1 MTGTALWLA
10 VIGMGVATYALR
22 ISFIALLARMELPRV
37 FQEAL
42 GLVPAA
48 VLAALVFP
56 AFFRAGGGGAINV
69 SLANEHLLAGALAV
83 VVAWRTRNVLLTIGV
98 GMAAL
103 VALRAMGQAF

>member
-10 VIGMGVATYALR
+10 VIGMGAATYVLR
-22 ISFIALLARMELPRV
+22 ISFIALLSRVDLPRL
-37 FQEAL
+37 FRQAL

-56 AFFRAGGGGAINV
+56 AFFRSGGAVDV
-69 SLANEHLLAGALAV
+69 SLANEHLLAGVIAAL
-83 VVAWRTRNVLLTIGV
+83 VAWRTRSVLLTIGV

-103 VALRAMGQAF
+103 VVLRAIAQGF

>member
-1 MTGTALWLA
+1 LTGTALWLA

-22 ISFIALLARMELPRV
+22 ISFIALLARMELSRM
-37 FQEAL
+37 FHEAL

-56 AFFRAGGGGAINV
+56 AFLRAGDTIDV
-69 SLANEHLLAGALAV
+69 SLANEHLLAGALAT

>member
-10 VIGMGVATYALR
+10 VIGMSVATYALR
-22 ISFIALLARMELPRV
+22 ISFIALLARIELPRG
-37 FQEAL
+37 FNEAL

-56 AFFRAGGGGAINV
+56 AFFRAGGTIDV
-69 SLANEHLLAGALAV
+69 SLANDHLLAGGALAS
-83 VVAWRTRNVLLTIGV
+83 VVAWRTRNVLLTIAV

-103 VALRAMGQAF
+103 VTLRALGQAF

>member
-22 ISFIALLARMELPRV
+22 ISFIALLARMEPPRV

-56 AFFRAGGGGAINV
+56 AFFRAGGGAINV
-69 SLANEHLLAGALAV
+69 SLANEHLLAGALAA
-83 VVAWRTRNVLLTIGV
+83 VVAWRTRNVLFTIGV

>member
-1 MTGTALWLA
+1 MKGTALWLA

-37 FQEAL
+37 FNEAL

-56 AFFRAGGGGAINV
+56 AFFRAGGTFDV
-69 SLANEHLLAGALAV
+69 SLANVHLLAGARASFG
-83 VVAWRTRNVLLTIGV
+83 AWRARNVLLTMGV

>member
-10 VIGMGVATYALR
+10 VIGMGAATYALR
-22 ISFIALLARMELPRV
+22 ISFIALLVRMELPRV
-37 FQEAL
+37 FNEAL

-56 AFFRAGGGGAINV
+56 AFFRPGGTIDV
-69 SLANEHLLAGALAV
+69 SLANEHLLAGALAS
-83 VVAWRTRNVLLTIGV
+83 VVAWRTRNVLLTIAV

-103 VALRAMGQAF
+103 VALRAMGQG

>member
-22 ISFIALLARMELPRV
+22 ISFIALLARVELPRV

-48 VLAALVFP
+48 VLAALVLP
-56 AFFRAGGGGAINV
+56 AFFRTGGAIDV
-69 SLANEHLLAGALAV
+69 SLANEHLLAGALAA
-83 VVAWRTRNVLLTIGV
+83 VVAWRTRNVLLTIV
-98 GMAAL
+98 VSMAAL

>member
-10 VIGMGVATYALR
+10 VICMGVATYALR
-22 ISFIALLARMELPRV
+22 ISFIALLARVEPSRLLR
-37 FQEAL
+37 EAL

-56 AFFRAGGGGAINV
+56 AFFRSGGNIDV
-69 SLANEHLLAGALAV
+69 SLANEHLLAGALAA
-83 VVAWRTRNVLLTIGV
+83 VVAWRTRSVLLTIAL

-103 VALRAMGQAF
+103 VVLRAMGQGF

>member
-1 MTGTALWLA
+1 MTATALWLA

-22 ISFIALLARMELPRV
+22 ISFIALLARMELPRM

-56 AFFRAGGGGAINV
+56 AFFRAGDAIEV
-69 SLANEHLLAGALAV
+69 SLANEHLLAGALAT
-83 VVAWRTRNVLLTIGV
+83 VVAWRTRSVLLTIGV

-103 VALRAMGQAF
+103 VALRAIGQG

>member
-1 MTGTALWLA
+1 MTGSALWLA

-22 ISFIALLARMELPRV
+22 ISFIALLARVELPRV
-37 FQEAL
+37 FREAL

-56 AFFRAGGGGAINV
+56 AFFRAGGTIDV
-69 SLANEHLLAGALAV
+69 SLANEQLLAGALAAI
-83 VVAWRTRNVLLTIGV
+83 VAWRTRNVLLTMGV

>member
-22 ISFIALLARMELPRV
+22 ISFIALLARVELPRV

-42 GLVPAA
+42 GLVPSA

-56 AFFRAGGGGAINV
+56 AFFRTGGAIDV
-69 SLANEHLLAGALAV
+69 SLANEHLLAGALAA
-83 VVAWRTRNVLLTIGV
+83 VVAWRTRNVLLTIV
-98 GMAAL
+98 VSMAAL

>member
-1 MTGTALWLA
+1 MTETALWLA
-10 VIGMGVATYALR
+10 VISMGVATYVFR
-22 ISFIALLARMELPRV
+22 ISFIALLARVELPRV
-37 FQEAL
+37 FHEAL

-56 AFFRAGGGGAINV
+56 AFFRAGGAINV
-69 SLANEHLLAGALAV
+69 SLANEHLLAGALAA

-103 VALRAMGQAF
+103 VALRAMGQAL

>member
-1 MTGTALWLA
+1 LTGTALWLA

-22 ISFIALLARMELPRV
+22 ISFIALLARMELPRA
-37 FQEAL
+37 FREAL

-56 AFFRAGGGGAINV
+56 AFFRPGGTIDV
-69 SLANEHLLAGALAV
+69 SLANEHFLAGALAA
-83 VVAWRTRNVLLTIGV
+83 VVAWRTRSVLLTIGV